1 MRPCTHRDKSFFACD
16 ICVPVRAEREG
27 GTAARLVGTV
37 GAPSVRD
44 ADCPHGRSHGPV
56 RVSVEPLVAG
66 DQKGQSFCIALP
78 FQALR
83 GLPCLGSFSVAQHI
97 RHMARRPWLGPYSVD
112 WRIRHL
118 KRHPG
123 WVLLWSSVYQ
133 EFDGTA
139 SAANAGVWG
148 QRGYGEGSIPYVW
161 LSSISLL
168 PWLPGF
174 PPQAF
179 PTTVSSFTSPRLSL
193 RSQQQPSPWDC
204 ATIPKLQ
211 LPASVPSGGPESL
224 SGVCMAVT
232 RTVWFSFHL
241 GCYRS
246 AVSLSALNVSP
257 LTQTVAPM

>member
-1 MRPCTHRDKSFFACD
+1 M
-16 ICVPVRAEREG
+16 RAEREG

-44 ADCPHGRSHGPV
+44 TDCPHGRSHGPV

-139 SAANAGVWG
+139 SPLFSCQRWCVGAERLWWRLNPLCVTQQYLLASMAA
-148 QRGYGEGSIPYVW
+148 W
-161 LSSISLL
+161 LSSTGISHHSLL
-168 PWLPGF
+168 LHIPEIIS
-174 PPQAF
+174 PQSTAA
-179 PTTVSSFTSPRLSL
+179 LALGL
-193 RSQQQPSPWDC
+193 RHNP
-204 ATIPKLQ
+204 
-211 LPASVPSGGPESL
+211 
-224 SGVCMAVT
+224 
-232 RTVWFSFHL
+232 
-241 GCYRS
+241 
-246 AVSLSALNVSP
+246 
-257 LTQTVAPM
+257 